1 MIRDKWCGEI
11 RESDIGSNMS
21 LAGWV
26 FRRRDHGGLI
36 FIDVRDRSGISQIVF
51 SPEVSRE
58 THERAHDLR
67 SEFVI
72 SVSGEVRKRPDGT
85 ENPNLP
91 TGMVELYVKK
101 LDVLNE
107 SAPLPFPMEEA
118 AETSESLRL
127 RNRYLDLR
135 RPELQRNL
143 IVRHKAAKIIRD
155 YLDGHGFLEIETPM
169 LTKST
174 PEGARDYLVPSRL
187 NPGHFYALPQSPQL
201 FKQILMAAGLERY
214 FQIVKCFRDEDL
226 RADRQPEFTQVD
238 MEMSFADREDVI
250 TVVEGMIK
258 MVFKKVLDI
267 DIEAPFQRLG
277 YSESMERFGNDKP
290 DLRFGLELKDMADL
304 AARGSFKVFLDAVQ
318 SGGRVKAINGKGMA
332 GFSRK
337 EIDMLTQEAQSFGA
351 KGLAWIKVK
360 NGFESPIAKF
370 FPEDVLRQMAERLDA
385 SEGDMMLFVADK
397 EKVVHD
403 VLSRMR
409 LELGKR
415 RNLIKDDVFKFVWII
430 DFPLFEWDKEEGR
443 FQAMHHPFTSPTD
456 EDTEKMLKL
465 KSDVNNTPHPHPL
478 PQGARGHREEISPAR
493 ENGTAI
499 LPPPTKENRT
509 AILPPPLTGG
519 GEGEGEKGILSSLKA
534 KAYDI
539 VLNGYEIGGGS
550 IRIHNP
556 VVQKKMF
563 EILGIADEDANLKF
577 GFLLDALQYGAPPHG
592 GIALGLDRLVMLM
605 VGAHSIRDVIAFP
618 KTQKAVCL
626 MSGAPSTVEQ
636 KQLREL
642 NIRLDMP
649 L

>member
-36 FIDVRDRSGISQIVF
+36 FVDLRDRSGIAQVVF
-51 SPEVSRE
+51 SPDVSKE
-58 THERAHDLR
+58 AHGLAHDLR
-67 SEFVI
+67 GEFVI
-72 SVSGEVRKRPDGT
+72 SVSGEIRQRPEGT

-91 TGMVELYVKK
+91 TGMVELYVKELK
-101 LDVLNE
+101 VLNE
-107 SAPLPFPMEEA
+107 STPLPFPMEEA
-118 AETSESLRL
+118 AEASESLRL
-127 RNRYLDLR
+127 KYRYLDLR
-135 RPELQRNL
+135 RPELQNNL
-143 IVRHKAAKIIRD
+143 IVRHRAAKVIRD
-155 YLDGHGFLEIETPM
+155 YLDEKGFLEIETPM

-201 FKQILMAAGLERY
+201 FKQILMVSGLERY

-238 MEMSFADREDVI
+238 MEMSFADKEDIIAVI
-250 TVVEGMIK
+250 EGMIK
-258 MVFKKVLDI
+258 RLFKDVLGTEI
-267 DIEAPFQRLG
+267 DVPFQRL
-277 YSESMERFGNDKP
+277 SFKESMERFGNDKP

-304 AARGSFKVFLDAVQ
+304 ASKGSFKVFLDALQ
-318 SGGRVKAINGKGMA
+318 SRGRVKAINGKGMA
-332 GFSRK
+332 GLSRK
-337 EIDMLTQEAQSFGA
+337 EIDMLTEEAQSFGA
-351 KGLAWIKVK
+351 KGLAWIKLK

-370 FPEDVLRQMAERLDA
+370 FPEEVLRQMAERLEA
-385 SEGDMMLFVADK
+385 SEGDLMLFVADK

-415 RNLIKDDVFKFVWII
+415 LNLIKDGFRFLWVTDY
-430 DFPLFEWDKEEGR
+430 PLLEWDEEGGR
-443 FQAMHHPFTSPTD
+443 FTAMHHPFTSPVD
-456 EDTEKMLKL
+456 EDIEKMFSMNVSELQTPDSELKTL
-465 KSDVNNTPHPHPL
+465 
-478 PQGARGHREEISPAR
+478 R
-493 ENGTAI
+493 
-499 LPPPTKENRT
+499 
-509 AILPPPLTGG
+509 
-519 GEGEGEKGILSSLKA
+519 A

-550 IRIHNP
+550 IRIHRRD
-556 VVQKKMF
+556 VQRKMF
-563 EILGIADEDANLKF
+563 EMLKISEDEARLKF
-577 GFLLDALQYGAPPHG
+577 GFLLDALEYGAPPHG

-626 MSGAPSTVEQ
+626 MSGAPSTVEL

-642 NIRLDMP
+642 NIKVDIL